1 MKTLALFLATVTAT
15 PAAAQ
20 MHDMHGM
27 KMPGMAMPA
36 KPAPRKPAPK
46 RPAPKK
52 PAPANPA
59 ARKAAPARARAA
71 KPAASTMPAIDMSP
85 TAACST
91 EHAAMGH
98 CQPAATGAAPPP
110 PALPAAACSPEH
122 AAMGHCAPPASDD
135 SAAPTGTDQPAGTAP
150 PPAPP
155 TTLAAAR
162 FYDPA
167 TMAKANR
174 MMRDEHGGMRFSQI
188 LFNLAEVQVRSGRD
202 GYRWDG
208 AGWFGGDIDR
218 LVVKTEGEGGL
229 GDRVEA
235 AEVQALY
242 SRALDPYWNLQ
253 AGVRQDLGAGAK
265 RTYAAL
271 GVEGLAPYWFDVEGT
286 LFLSDKGDVL
296 ARAEAWYDQRITQR
310 AILQPR
316 VELNLAAQD
325 MPGSRI
331 GAGLSTAELGLRL
344 RYEIHREFAPYVG
357 LAWERRYGATARY
370 ARSDGDTT
378 GGVSLALGVRASF

>member
-1 MKTLALFLATVTAT
+1 M
-15 PAAAQ
+15 
-20 MHDMHGM
+20 
-27 KMPGMAMPA
+27 
-36 KPAPRKPAPK
+36 
-46 RPAPKK
+46 
-52 PAPANPA
+52 
-59 ARKAAPARARAA
+59 
-71 KPAASTMPAIDMSP
+71 
-85 TAACST
+85 CS
-91 EHAAMGH
+91 
-98 CQPAATGAAPPP
+98 
-110 PALPAAACSPEH
+110 
-122 AAMGHCAPPASDD
+122 SDL
-135 SAAPTGTDQPAGTAP
+135 
-150 PPAPP
+150 

-167 TMAKANR
+167 TMATANR

-188 LFNLAEVQVRSGRD
+188 LFNLAEVHVRSGRD

-208 AGWFGGDIDR
+208 AGWFGGDIHR
-218 LVVKTEGEGGL
+218 LVVKTEGEGGF

-344 RYEIHREFAPYVG
+344 RYEIRREFAPYVG
-357 LAWERRYGATARY
+357 LSWERRYGATARY

-378 GGVSLALGVRASF
+378 GGVSLALGVRAWF